1 MTVCWTSEDTAIS
14 LAGGRAVDVDV
25 TDVNTEQPDKKSIM
39 MYIMCCY
46 EALTAEKN
54 PSGNVSVAWN
64 KVVKF

>member
-1 MTVCWTSEDTAIS
+1 LSENTAIS
-14 LAGGRAVDVDV
+14 LAGGRAVDV

-64 KVVKF
+64 EIVKF